1 MNKSDG
7 LSVNNKDDILLV
19 AQAAAESTDAV
30 PVRTEPAPVAAS
42 DSDSDSSSSSSSDED
57 DDEELFFQS
66 RARTRPESAEC
77 KSADTSKKESTGDKE
92 DENEDDDSDDDD
104 DDDEEEED
112 SSKTRQTVVKTKNE
126 IARNEL
132 PEPEPWPDTVDAS
145 EAVVPVGTLCHCIDD
160 IVTVQAFPPAPTAG
174 ENTPAPDTA
183 ASDAAGA
190 ETRPVDEGSL
200 LCFEDRVVLGRVD
213 EVFGQVSQPCY
224 AVRFGKARRPD
235 PARCKPGT
243 KVFVA
248 AQHTTFVPVEQLMLQ
263 RGSDASNIYDEEPAP
278 EELDYSDDEEE
289 ARAHTLL
296 KQQFV
301 TFSFSFVAVAVANL
315 TVPGT
320 SFGER
325 FPGILSFA
333 HIDCVA
339 SFAVADLTVCET
351 SFLLNV
357 SRVL

>member
-1 MNKSDG
+1 MDKSDG
-7 LSVNNKDDILLV
+7 WSVNNKDDILLV
-19 AQAAAESTDAV
+19 AQAAAESTEAV
-30 PVRTEPAPVAAS
+30 PVRAEPAPVAQPDS
-42 DSDSDSSSSSSSDED
+42 DSDSGSSSSSSSSDD
-57 DDEELFFQS
+57 DDDDDDDELFFQP
-66 RARTRPESAEC
+66 RARGRPDNAEP
-77 KSADTSKKESTGDKE
+77 KPAAAGEDK
-92 DENEDDDSDDDD
+92 DEDDGDDDDD

-112 SSKTRQTVVKTKNE
+112 SSKTKQTVVKTKNE

-160 IVTVQAFPPAPTAG
+160 IVTVQAFAPAGSGDGATATAG
-174 ENTPAPDTA
+174 A
-183 ASDAAGA
+183 ATDA

-224 AVRFGKARRPD
+224 AVRFGRTRRPD

-248 AQHTTFVPVEQLMLQ
+248 TQHTTFVPVEQLMLQ

-301 TFSFSFVAVAVANL
+301 IVSFFLVIVAAGCCKYDCFWDIQRRA
-315 TVPGT
+315 
-320 SFGER
+320 
-325 FPGILSFA
+325 FPRNFKFCT
-333 HIDCVA
+333 H
-339 SFAVADLTVCET
+339 
-351 SFLLNV
+351 
-357 SRVL
+357 